1 MSGRNELVADC
12 RLRAAADLFAHTW
25 DTVILAALAPG
36 ASRRRELRADIGGI
50 SDKVLTEALRRLLAN
65 GLIERRAHAE
75 APPRVEYALTGLG
88 RSLVD
93 GPMAALGRW
102 VVEHGDELAD
112 AQERADADAR
122 HWADVQERDLRPE
135 AGLRPQ

>member
-1 MSGRNELVADC
+1 MSGRNEFVADC

-36 ASRRRELRADIGGI
+36 ALRRRELRAGIGGI

-65 GLIERRAHAE
+65 GLIERRAYAE
-75 APPRVEYALTGLG
+75 APPRVEYALAGLG

-122 HWADVQERDLRPE
+122 HWADAQEQDLRPK
-135 AGLRPQ
+135 AG